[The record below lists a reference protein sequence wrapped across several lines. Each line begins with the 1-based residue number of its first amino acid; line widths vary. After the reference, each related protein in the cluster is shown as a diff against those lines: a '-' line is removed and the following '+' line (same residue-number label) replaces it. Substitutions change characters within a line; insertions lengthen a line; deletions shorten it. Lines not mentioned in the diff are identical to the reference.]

1 MGTGIDVIIA
11 ALVGLLV
18 GAVATLAIHLSER
31 ERRGEAE
38 AEARPVSEDEARML
52 AAVPDAAVVLDANGD
67 VIRANT
73 RALQFHLVHAD
84 RLAHPQLVDMVER
97 LRDRRTAQ
105 EDDVVLRRGPSDRAG
120 LLYVHAS
127 VAPLARDRV
136 LLLARDQTAAR
147 RLDETR
153 RDFVAN
159 VSHELKTPVG
169 AISLLAET

>member
-1 MGTGIDVIIA
+1 MSTSCASGGDQA
-11 ALVGLLV
+11 RRS
-18 GAVATLAIHLSER
+18 AIP
-31 ERRGEAE
+31 A
-38 AEARPVSEDEARML
+38 
-52 AAVPDAAVVLDANGD
+52 
-67 VIRANT
+67 
-73 RALQFHLVHAD
+73 
-84 RLAHPQLVDMVER
+84 ER

-120 LLYVHAS
+120 LLHVHAS

-169 AISLLAET
+169 AISLLAETVAESADEPEAVAHFSNQMKREAARLATMRG